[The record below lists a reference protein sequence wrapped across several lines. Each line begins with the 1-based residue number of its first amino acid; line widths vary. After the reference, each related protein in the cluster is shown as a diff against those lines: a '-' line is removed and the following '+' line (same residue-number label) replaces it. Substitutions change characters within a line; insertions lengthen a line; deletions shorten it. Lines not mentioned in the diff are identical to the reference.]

1 MRSITTD
8 RKTITIY
15 HLPLGWQIHQ
25 VRQISFENMN
35 LRNFLAILLIPSNL
49 FADLVINEVLFDPAP
64 GNDVNQDG
72 SYDPNDDEF
81 IEIVN
86 TGPLAVDLTGYQLAD
101 AGGDTYTFPSLI
113 LRPLEAVVLFHGG
126 NPPARLNDAEVLI
139 SDIGLNNDVETI
151 TFSDNTFNVIQTVS
165 WASNSE
171 AEDQSLN
178 RDPDLTG
185 NFAAS
190 STIAGFSGTETPG
203 LTTTGQFFDPSIPL
217 LELSPASATINES
230 GAGNTA
236 DITVTLG
243 AAPDSYPAEIDL
255 ESSDLTEASVPASI
269 LITSGLTGTFT
280 VSAID
285 DDNPDGTQA
294 LTITATSPNYRTTT
308 IDIEVDDDADTGTLL
323 SSPILITQFH
333 EGPGDSNYIEFT
345 NVSDQAVDLTNYIM
359 TGWVTADT
367 EFFKEAGNI
376 PRAGRSLSLSGTL
389 QPGNSVVLTND
400 RASTPLPS
408 GSADFISDIAFF
420 NGDDSMVLYRD
431 EIIPANIADAISFT
445 NDGNEGT
452 GRGFV
457 RRNKVVGYDLQSGTS
472 VRDYDD
478 VWEEV
483 NIEDVENASPE
494 SDLYLGTS
502 ALGQSRPLFN
512 VTTDR
517 DTISESGPNN
527 STNYTITLS
536 EAPASYPVIISF
548 SGLPSS
554 RISLPPSVE
563 ITNGLEATFTITGIN
578 DTYPNGDSQISIGVR
593 AGLNLAPANFS
604 LTVLDDGDTSP
615 DSESPIL
622 FTQLVDGP
630 GDYNYI
636 ELSNISNQ
644 DLDLEGYIITS
655 WNTTLAE
662 EFRNIG
668 AAPFRQVPLSGVLP
682 AGGVLIIT
690 NAEATAL
697 IPAGQ
702 VPLVND
708 LGYFN
713 GDDSFV
719 LYLGEVQPSD
729 IVDAITFTDAGNEG
743 RGIGFVRSSIQQGY
757 DLEPGTTVLDFGAIW
772 VPATIEEIENATSD
786 LDAFLGTSSLAGSI
800 ASEALAII
808 SVQFDPQTNR
818 TSFIVR
824 GIGNKTWQLQQS
836 SDLNKADTWSEVP
849 QGYSRSANDDG
860 SETIDFSISPEAEP
874 KQFYRLVDMET
885 IEE

>member
-1 MRSITTD
+1 
-8 RKTITIY
+8 
-15 HLPLGWQIHQ
+15 
-25 VRQISFENMN
+25 MN
-35 LRNFLAILLIPSNL
+35 LRNFLAILLIPSIL
-49 FADLVINEVLFDPAP
+49 AADP
-64 GNDVNQDG
+64 G
-72 SYDPNDDEF
+72 
-81 IEIVN
+81 
-86 TGPLAVDLTGYQLAD
+86 
-101 AGGDTYTFPSLI
+101 
-113 LRPLEAVVLFHGG
+113 
-126 NPPARLNDAEVLI
+126 
-139 SDIGLNNDVETI
+139 
-151 TFSDNTFNVIQTVS
+151 
-165 WASNSE
+165 
-171 AEDQSLN
+171 
-178 RDPDLTG
+178 
-185 NFAAS
+185 
-190 STIAGFSGTETPG
+190 
-203 LTTTGQFFDPSIPL
+203 
-217 LELSPASATINES
+217 
-230 GAGNTA
+230 
-236 DITVTLG
+236 
-243 AAPDSYPAEIDL
+243 
-255 ESSDLTEASVPASI
+255 
-269 LITSGLTGTFT
+269 
-280 VSAID
+280 
-285 DDNPDGTQA
+285 
-294 LTITATSPNYRTTT
+294 
-308 IDIEVDDDADTGTLL
+308 
-323 SSPILITQFH
+323 SPILITQFH
-333 EGPGDSNYIEFT
+333 EGPGASNYIEFT

-367 EFFKEAGNI
+367 EFFKVAGNI

-400 RASTPLPS
+400 SASTPLPS

-502 ALGQSRPLFN
+502 ALGQSRPFFN

-517 DTISESGPNN
+517 DTISESGPSN

-536 EAPASYPVIISF
+536 EAPSSYPVIISF

-622 FTQLVDGP
+622 FTQLLDGP

-636 ELSNISNQ
+636 ELSNISDQ

-668 AAPFRQVPLSGVLP
+668 AAPSRQVPLSGVLP
-682 AGGVLIIT
+682 AGGVLVIT
-690 NAEATAL
+690 NEKATAL

-743 RGIGFVRSSIQQGY
+743 QGIGFVRSSIQQGY

-772 VPATIEEIENATSD
+772 VPTTIEEVETATSD

-808 SVQFDPQTNR
+808 SVQFDPKTNR
-818 TSFIVR
+818 TSLIWNSRPGRIYAVYV
-824 GIGNKTWQLQQS
+824 
-836 SDLNKADTWSEVP
+836 SD
-849 QGYSRSANDDG
+849 
-860 SETIDFSISPEAEP
+860 DFSEWTELDDNVASEGEETSFIDDELSD
-874 KQFYRLVDMET
+874 KDKKKFYRVEDIT
-885 IEE
+885 N